1 MVKRHDGA
9 VQLGSL
15 ANDTT
20 FGKVKEAS
28 NRASAN
34 KTIHQNVMVIDVF
47 ILCQGPTNVR
57 FASYE
62 QTTGKIRFKTRRK
75 AWVMRLAYNE
85 AHNLLITPQQAQLR
99 KLQPCLSNSYGLAHR
114 EKFEQECSPCVQKST
129 VDFAGLR
136 HQKKFS
142 TSRRCKAPASAGTP

>member
-1 MVKRHDGA
+1 
-9 VQLGSL
+9 
-15 ANDTT
+15 
-20 FGKVKEAS
+20 
-28 NRASAN
+28 
-34 KTIHQNVMVIDVF
+34 MVIDVF

-136 HQKKFS
+136 HQKNSQHHGGAKHLLQREHLDRLHNCSWMHGTETFTISS
-142 TSRRCKAPASAGTP
+142 TVRCWMRF